1 MSRFERTELLIG
13 KEKIDILR
21 KKKVAVFGL
30 GGVGGYACEA
40 LARSGVGELHL
51 IDNDI
56 VDETNINRQII
67 ALKSTIGRDKVDVM
81 KERIFDIGDDIRV
94 FTYKVFLTSDNIDT
108 LPFDKFDYVVDAID
122 TISAKVALIE
132 KAEGN
137 NIPIISA
144 MGTGN
149 KLYAEKLKI
158 ADIYDT
164 KVCPLAKTIR
174 TELKKRDI
182 KKLKVVYSEELPKN
196 EISDEEKTDNYK
208 NHKRVISSISYVPA
222 VAGLLMAEEVIKDLI
237 V

>member
-13 KEKIDILR
+13 KEKLDILR

-108 LPFDKFDYVVDAID
+108 LPFDKFNYVVDAID
-122 TISAKVALIE
+122 TISAKVALVE

-137 NIPIISA
+137 NLQFLYISFFKFGSYGLSKWTNFSII
-144 MGTGN
+144 
-149 KLYAEKLKI
+149 
-158 ADIYDT
+158 D
-164 KVCPLAKTIR
+164 
-174 TELKKRDI
+174 
-182 KKLKVVYSEELPKN
+182 
-196 EISDEEKTDNYK
+196 
-208 NHKRVISSISYVPA
+208 ISY
-222 VAGLLMAEEVIKDLI
+222 L
-237 V
+237 

>member
-13 KEKIDILR
+13 KEKLDILR

-81 KERIFDIGDDIRV
+81 KERIFDIGDDIKV

-174 TELKKRDI
+174 TELKKRDKEI
-182 KKLKVVYSEELPKN
+182 EGCIFRRIAKK
-196 EISDEEKTDNYK
+196 
-208 NHKRVISSISYVPA
+208 
-222 VAGLLMAEEVIKDLI
+222 
-237 V
+237 